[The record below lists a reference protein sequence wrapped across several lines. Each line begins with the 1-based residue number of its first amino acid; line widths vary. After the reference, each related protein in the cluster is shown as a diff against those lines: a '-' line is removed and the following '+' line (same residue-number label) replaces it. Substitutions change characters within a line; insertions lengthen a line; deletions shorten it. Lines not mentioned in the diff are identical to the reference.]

1 MIRIK
6 SRTSDPAKIHPIMH
20 SPSLQADLEGQSIPH
35 ATDVA
40 LKEFSWFKSGGR
52 TRLLISP
59 QTVGQLH
66 EALKLLVRHGT
77 AYKVIGETS
86 NLLFLDDAD
95 YTCLLSTKGVNG
107 MRYQADERCFIAETG
122 ALLPDLS
129 RLALL
134 HSMNGYAGLEGIPG
148 TIGGAVFM
156 NAGAYGYS
164 IDKVLRKIEIITPD
178 GEIRAM
184 TAAELG
190 LKHRDSL
197 LRQGSLKGIVARA
210 WFNAEPGD
218 ERRIYREMELFHA
231 KRHKYLEYMYPN
243 LGSLFVGSV
252 YRELGRNDLWYRIVS
267 ALFLGLNY
275 KFKIFRRESPINRR
289 WINDFTVR
297 RFGIRFRKQPFSDKT
312 INSIINNGQ
321 HTDEHLDY
329 IRQLQELTG
338 NRMTIENEIVHPF

>member
-1 MIRIK
+1 
-6 SRTSDPAKIHPIMH
+6 
-20 SPSLQADLEGQSIPH
+20 
-35 ATDVA
+35 
-40 LKEFSWFKSGGR
+40 
-52 TRLLISP
+52 
-59 QTVGQLH
+59 
-66 EALKLLVRHGT
+66 
-77 AYKVIGETS
+77 
-86 NLLFLDDAD
+86 
-95 YTCLLSTKGVNG
+95 
-107 MRYQADERCFIAETG
+107 MRYQADESCFIAETG